1 MDIMDF
7 CEIVPDC
14 RNDKNKIYS
23 ATELVFITTVSVL
36 CGSDTWNEIHYF
48 CERNFDYF
56 KRRLPDLQGVP
67 SHDTLNAFFSVL
79 DIREF
84 EGIFRVWINE
94 ICSRIPGVV
103 AIDGK
108 AVCKDPDGK
117 NGVKSKLY
125 MVSAWAASNGICLG
139 QVKVNEKSN
148 EITAIPELLSELAL
162 DGCIVTIDSM
172 GCQKTIAEM
181 IISAGADYVLAV
193 KDNQEKLKKD
203 IEFWLSEDERL
214 NFRYGRRYTTE
225 ETGHGRHELRECVV
239 ADFAKEARL
248 FFKEWKGLRT
258 LAKVT
263 ATRTVA
269 GHEPT
274 TETRYY
280 IASVEA
286 DPKLVME
293 TVRTHWQVENNL
305 HWMLDVAFREDYTRK
320 TDNAAIN
327 LSLINKVA
335 LTMLKQTKRKEGIA
349 SRRKF
354 CGWDE
359 NFRDE
364 VLGIKF
370 ID

>member
-14 RNDKNKIYS
+14 RNDKNKIYL
-23 ATELVFITTVSVL
+23 ATEIVFITTVSVL
-36 CGSDTWNEIHYF
+36 CGADTWNEIHYF

-79 DIREF
+79 DIRAF
-84 EGIFRVWINE
+84 EGAFRVWINE

-162 DGCIVTIDSM
+162 EGCIVTIDSM

-225 ETGHGRHELRECVV
+225 ETGHGRHEFRECVV
-239 ADFAKEARL
+239 ADFTKEARL
-248 FFKEWKGLRT
+248 FFKWQISVFR
-258 LAKVT
+258 
-263 ATRTVA
+263 
-269 GHEPT
+269 
-274 TETRYY
+274 RY
-280 IASVEA
+280 
-286 DPKLVME
+286 P
-293 TVRTHWQVENNL
+293 
-305 HWMLDVAFREDYTRK
+305 FR
-320 TDNAAIN
+320 
-327 LSLINKVA
+327 
-335 LTMLKQTKRKEGIA
+335 LTMQSK
-349 SRRKF
+349 
-354 CGWDE
+354 
-359 NFRDE
+359 
-364 VLGIKF
+364 
-370 ID
+370 

>member
-1 MDIMDF
+1 MDIMGF

-14 RNDKNKIYS
+14 RNDKNLVYKAS
-23 ATELVFITTVSVL
+23 ELVFITTVSVL
-36 CGSDTWNEIHYF
+36 CGSDTWNEIHFF

-56 KRRLPDLQGVP
+56 KKRLPDLQGVP

-84 EGIFRVWINE
+84 EQSFRTWIDE
-94 ICSRIPGVV
+94 ICTRIPGVV

-108 AVCKDPDGK
+108 AVCRDPDGK

-139 QVKVNEKSN
+139 QVKVDEKSN
-148 EITAIPELLSELAL
+148 EITAIPELLTELAL

-181 IISAGADYVLAV
+181 ILNAGADYVLAV
-193 KDNQEKLKKD
+193 KDNQKELKKAID
-203 IEFWLSEDERL
+203 RWLDEEQRL
-214 NFRYGRRYTTE
+214 YLGQGKRYTTE
-225 ETGHGRHELRECVV
+225 ETGHGRYEFRECVV
-239 ADFAKEARL
+239 MDNSDIARL
-248 FFKEWKGLRT
+248 CYKDWKGLRT
-258 LAKVT
+258 MAKIT
-263 ATRTVA
+263 STRKVGTQ
-269 GHEPT
+269 EPT

-280 IASVEA
+280 ISSLEA
-286 DPKLVME
+286 DPKLIME
-293 TVRTHWQVENNL
+293 SVRTHWQIENNL
-305 HWMLDVAFREDYTRK
+305 HWMLDVTFREDYTRK

-327 LSLINKVA
+327 LSLINKVI
-335 LTMLKQTKRKEGIA
+335 LTMLKQTKRKEGLA

-359 NFRDE
+359 KFRDE
-364 VLGIKF
+364 VLGIQF

>member
-48 CERNFDYF
+48 CEGNFDYF

-162 DGCIVTIDSM
+162 EGCIVTIDSM

-239 ADFAKEARL
+239 AD
-248 FFKEWKGLRT
+248 
-258 LAKVT
+258 
-263 ATRTVA
+263 
-269 GHEPT
+269 
-274 TETRYY
+274 
-280 IASVEA
+280 
-286 DPKLVME
+286 PKLVME

-327 LSLINKVA
+327 LSLINKVV